1 MVIKEKLRD
10 HQSSAS
16 EGGMDVFQA
25 FAAICLVSL
34 FFLGG
39 VVLQEGSSSGNH
51 ESIYS
56 IQGWATVMDIHKYR
70 YAVFNVKY
78 WFTC

>member
-25 FAAICLVSL
+25 FAAIC

-39 VVLQEGSSSGNH
+39 GGLVLQEGSSSGNH

>member
-25 FAAICLVSL
+25 FAAICFVCLFVCL
-34 FFLGG
+34 FFFGG
-39 VVLQEGSSSGNH
+39 G
-51 ESIYS
+51 
-56 IQGWATVMDIHKYR
+56 GWCYKKALLLETMNPFTVFR
-70 YAVFNVKY
+70 AGPQ
-78 WFTC
+78 

>member
-25 FAAICLVSL
+25 FAAIC

-39 VVLQEGSSSGNH
+39 
-51 ESIYS
+51 
-56 IQGWATVMDIHKYR
+56 GWCYKKALLLETMNPFTVFM
-70 YAVFNVKY
+70 AGPQ
-78 WFTC
+78 